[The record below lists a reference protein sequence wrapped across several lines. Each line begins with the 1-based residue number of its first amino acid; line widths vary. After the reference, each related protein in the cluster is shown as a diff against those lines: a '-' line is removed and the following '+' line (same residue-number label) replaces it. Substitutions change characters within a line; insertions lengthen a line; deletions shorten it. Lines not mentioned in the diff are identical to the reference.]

1 MFQPADLSKALDEEL
16 GCVGSFQELLD
27 QEREALTA
35 SDLERVAELAENKLV
50 VGQRLQQCTGH
61 RETVRRALSGDN
73 GSRDPLNADPL
84 NTGPLNTDGPLADK
98 WRQLTTALE
107 QAREANRI
115 NGLLVSSRLA
125 AVGNALNTLHSAVGG
140 AAPLYH
146 ADGSTQPVQGQ
157 SGGAHWSA

>member
-1 MFQPADLSKALDEEL
+1 MIQYADLSKALDEEL
-16 GCVGSFQELLD
+16 ACVGSFQELLD
-27 QEREALTA
+27 QERDALTA
-35 SDLERVAELAENKLV
+35 SDLERVAELAENKLL

-61 RETVRRALSGDN
+61 RETVRRSLSGDN
-73 GSRDPLNADPL
+73 GGRDPLNADAL
-84 NTGPLNTDGPLADK
+84 NSDGPLADK
-98 WRQLTTALE
+98 WRQLTSALE

-157 SGGAHWSA
+157 SGSAHWSA

>member
-73 GSRDPLNADPL
+73 GSRDPLN
-84 NTGPLNTDGPLADK
+84 TDGPLADK

>member
-35 SDLERVAELAENKLV
+35 SDLERVAELTENKLV

-61 RETVRRALSGDN
+61 RETVRRSLSGDN
-73 GSRDPLNADPL
+73 GSTGPLNADPL
-84 NTGPLNTDGPLADK
+84 NTDVPLADK
-98 WRQLTTALE
+98 WRQLTSALE
-107 QAREANRI
+107 QAREDNRI